1 METGT
6 TDGSGIVKVHGE
18 EIFYATYAYT
28 RIKLPVQISRHFNQ
42 WVEVLE
48 IRNISLNE
56 ERGILYR
63 LDHELYDV
71 IVMVNGTGARWI
83 SKWGGWDE

>member
-48 IRNISLNE
+48 IRS
-56 ERGILYR
+56 
-63 LDHELYDV
+63 
-71 IVMVNGTGARWI
+71 
-83 SKWGGWDE
+83 